1 MLISVPGNT
10 QNIWTFALQNYF
22 CRAAKCDEYHIEIE
36 KTDGEG
42 RKGVRKVST
51 YWVKLQNRG
60 RPSKD
65 GWMLELAF

>member
-10 QNIWTFALQNYF
+10 QYIWTFALQNYF

-36 KTDGEG
+36 KTDG
-42 RKGVRKVST
+42 KGKGLRKVST

-65 GWMLELAF
+65 GSTLELAF

>member
-1 MLISVPGNT
+1 MD
-10 QNIWTFALQNYF
+10 YF